1 MMKATIFLS
10 VLAVNALAAQ
20 PVLVRITP
28 DALAKLQQS
37 DPMSRLSKPAAGDAK
52 VAKPQN
58 QSIIKQS
65 TILNDGNHWTLV
77 PKGAAVFIPV
87 AMNSRVNAKP
97 IGTLLTWIDFLT
109 RNQSW
114 ITTSEVALDQ
124 AAGKNPLPAEHAAF
138 WAKQDKVVI
147 AVHQNGPIS
156 VHMTDSSTTITKR

>member
-1 MMKATIFLS
+1 MKTTLFLC
-10 VLAVNALAAQ
+10 VLAANALAAQ

-28 DALAKLQQS
+28 EALAKLQQT
-37 DPMSRLSKPAAGDAK
+37 DPMNRLAKPAAGDVK
-52 VAKPQN
+52 VTKPQT

-65 TILNDGNHWTLV
+65 TILNDGNNWTLV

-109 RNQSW
+109 KNQSW
-114 ITTSEVALDQ
+114 ITTSEVALKQ
-124 AAGKNPLPAEHAAF
+124 AAGKEPLPAERAAF

-156 VHMTDSSTTITKR
+156 VHMTDSSTSITKQ